1 MVSGFGSGFDKKAL
15 ARLDRKFERM
25 PRAMIAA
32 ARKSLEA
39 SAGDIT
45 QAQKRLVPVNTGTL
59 RDAIMFEMS
68 PGETAGVA
76 IFVNYTNSGA
86 PKAPHA
92 HLVEFGTAPHVIES
106 DKPMGRSG
114 QFGRRVQHP
123 GTDPQPFFYPVYR
136 IYRRRVKARLSR
148 AAGKVARDI
157 ANGR

>member
-1 MVSGFGSGFDKKAL
+1 MTSGFGSGFGKKAL

-32 ARKSLEA
+32 ARESLEA
-39 SAGDIT
+39 SAGEIT
-45 QAQKRLVPVNTGTL
+45 RAQKRLVPERTGAL
-59 RDAIMFEMS
+59 RDAIMFEVS
-68 PGETAGVA
+68 PGETAAVA
-76 IFVNYTNSGA
+76 IFVNYTNAG
-86 PKAPHA
+86 PKAPYA

-106 DKPMGRSG
+106 DKPMGRRG

-136 IYRRRVKARLSR
+136 IYRRRVRARLSR
-148 AAGKVARDI
+148 ATRKVAKDI

>member
-1 MVSGFGSGFDKKAL
+1 MTAGFGSGFDKKAL

-25 PRAMIAA
+25 PREMIAA

-39 SAGDIT
+39 SAGEIT
-45 QAQKRLVPVNTGTL
+45 QAQKRLVPERTGTL

-76 IFVNYTNSGA
+76 IFVNYTNSG

-106 DKPMGRSG
+106 KKPMGQSG
-114 QFGRRVQHP
+114 QFGRRVRHP